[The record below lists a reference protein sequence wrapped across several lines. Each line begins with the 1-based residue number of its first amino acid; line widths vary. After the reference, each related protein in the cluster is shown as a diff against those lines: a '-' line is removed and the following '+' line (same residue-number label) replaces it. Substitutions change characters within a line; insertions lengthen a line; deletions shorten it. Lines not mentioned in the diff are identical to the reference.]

1 MFTQAI
7 RTAVTAVT
15 ATTLALGGFSLA
27 VPENAFADGGDT
39 GAQVSALQKKVEQ
52 TAAAYDEATA
62 KVNEVQKRIDDNDAR
77 IADIKKQLP
86 QQKKRAA
93 EAMNAMYKMQN
104 QRSGLLDVVF
114 NISSIDQLIT
124 TADYLNTIQ
133 SRNADA
139 IQKLDDAQTELK
151 QKSEQL
157 ASDKQEAKQEQQ
169 KAKQASDEAV
179 AAREEAQRKAEEE
192 AKKEAAEA
200 AKQAAAAKKKAA
212 SQESSAKS
220 AKKSASSSASTAKSS
235 KSASSEKKAKAS
247 SDSSNSSKSS
257 GSSAN
262 ESAPSGVVSTGDV
275 DWSVGKSKFISTWT
289 SRIDNYLAGSPLAGQ
304 GATFATAAWNYGV
317 DPRWSPAIAYT
328 ESSLGAACFKP
339 HNAWGWGSSSWGS
352 WEDAI
357 NEQVAGLAHGYGT
370 TISITAAKKYCPPNW
385 QNWYNKTL
393 AQMNSM

>member
-1 MFTQAI
+1 MEHMFTQAI

-27 VPENAFADGGDT
+27 IPENAFADGGDT
-39 GAQVSALQKKVEQ
+39 GAQVSELQKKVEQ

-86 QQKKRAA
+86 RQKKRAA

-157 ASDKQEAKQEQQ
+157 ASDKKEAKQEQQ
-169 KAKQASDEAV
+169 KAKQASDEAI

-212 SQESSAKS
+212 SQESSSKS
-220 AKKSASSSASTAKSS
+220 AKKSSSSSAA
-235 KSASSEKKAKAS
+235 
-247 SDSSNSSKSS
+247 SSKSS
-257 GSSAN
+257 KQSTKKSSSDSGSTSKSSSSSAN
-262 ESAPSGVVSTGDV
+262 ENPPSGVVSTGDV
-275 DWSVGKSKFISTWT
+275 DWSVGKSRFISTWT
-289 SRIDNYLAGSPLAGQ
+289 SRIDNYLSGSPLAGQ

-317 DPRWSPAIAYT
+317 DPRWSPAIAHT

-393 AQMNSM
+393 AQMNAM